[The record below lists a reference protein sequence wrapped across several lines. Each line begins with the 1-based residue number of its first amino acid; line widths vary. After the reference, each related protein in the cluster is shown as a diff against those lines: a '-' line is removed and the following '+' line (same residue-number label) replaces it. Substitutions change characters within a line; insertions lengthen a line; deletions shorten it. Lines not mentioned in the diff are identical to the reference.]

1 MEPTKAREILDLNVK
16 EAGSKMPPDTLAA
29 VKMGSAAISRILT
42 MRSYGINQ
50 AILPLPGENPI
61 PDLSPSADRKQ
72 RLRESPLGRKPD
84 LHQPS
89 VED

>member
-1 MEPTKAREILDLNVK
+1 MKLPKVKEILDLNVR
-16 EAGSKMPPDTLAA
+16 EAGSKMPPDTLDALKIA
-29 VKMGSAAISRILT
+29 SHAISRIVT

-72 RLRESPLGRKPD
+72 RLRESPLGRE
-84 LHQPS
+84 HRH
-89 VED
+89 